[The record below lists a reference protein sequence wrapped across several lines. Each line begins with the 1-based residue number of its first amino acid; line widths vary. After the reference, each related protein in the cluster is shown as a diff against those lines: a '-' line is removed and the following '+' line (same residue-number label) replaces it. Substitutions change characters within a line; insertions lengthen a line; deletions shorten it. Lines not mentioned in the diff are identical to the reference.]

1 MSTIVVG
8 LYKEPRAAQK
18 AFQALIAA
26 GCREKDIDTF
36 DGAGNADKA
45 TQELLGHGFTKDIAQ
60 RYAAAIKQGHTLV
73 AADIADQDADAAEAI
88 LDENGAIDLPDAS
101 SHQSKKTAK
110 ADSGKTD
117 KGTVGSGTDMEEETV
132 PVVEEQVEIGKRRVS
147 KGGVQVTTEV
157 TETPVRETVRLREEK
172 VDVERHKADRA
183 LGAREADAAF
193 EEKTVE
199 MTATSETPEVTK
211 EARVVEEV
219 VLSKKATEHDKTVE
233 ASARRTDVKV
243 KPTGDR
249 PATKR

>member
-8 LYKEPRAAQK
+8 LYKEPQAAKK
-18 AFQALIAA
+18 AFQALVAA

-101 SHQSKKTAK
+101 SHQPKKPAK
-110 ADSGKTD
+110 ADSGKAD
-117 KGTVGSGTDMEEETV
+117 KETADSGTDEEETV

-193 EEKTVE
+193 EEKTVK

>member
-1 MSTIVVG
+1 MIEDTE
-8 LYKEPRAAQK
+8 LRACETRATLPRAAKK
-18 AFQALIAA
+18 AFEALVAA
-26 GCREKDIDTF
+26 GCQEKDIDTF

-45 TQELLGHGFTKDIAQ
+45 TQELLGHGFTKDVAQ

-88 LDENGAIDLPDAS
+88 LDENGAIDLPES
-101 SHQSKKTAK
+101 SHQPEKPAK
-110 ADSGKTD
+110 ADNGAN
-117 KGTVGSGTDMEEETV
+117 VEEEAV

-147 KGGVQVTTEV
+147 KGGMQVTTEV

-183 LGAREADAAF
+183 LGAQEADAAF

-233 ASARRTDVKV
+233 TSARRTDVKV

-249 PATKR
+249 PGTNKR

>member
-8 LYKEPRAAQK
+8 LYKEPRAAKK
-18 AFQALIAA
+18 AFEALVAA
-26 GCREKDIDTF
+26 GCQEKDIDTF

-45 TQELLGHGFTKDIAQ
+45 SQELLGHGFTKDVAQ

-88 LDENGAIDLPDAS
+88 LDENGAIDLPESS
-101 SHQSKKTAK
+101 SHQSKKPAK
-110 ADSGKTD
+110 ADNGAN
-117 KGTVGSGTDMEEETV
+117 VEEETF

-147 KGGVQVTTEV
+147 KGGMQVTTEV

-172 VDVERHKADRA
+172 VDVQRHKADRA
-183 LGAREADAAF
+183 LGADEADTAF

-199 MTATSETPEVTK
+199 MTAISETPEVTK

-219 VLSKKATEHDKTVE
+219 VVSKKATEHDKTVE

-249 PATKR
+249 PGTNKR

>member
-8 LYKEPRAAQK
+8 LYKEPQAAKK
-18 AFQALIAA
+18 AFQALVAA

-45 TQELLGHGFTKDIAQ
+45 TQELLSHGFTKDIAQ

-88 LDENGAIDLPDAS
+88 LDENGAIDLPES
-101 SHQSKKTAK
+101 SSQQPKKPAK
-110 ADSGKTD
+110 AESGEN
-117 KGTVGSGTDMEEETV
+117 VEEETV

-157 TETPVRETVRLREEK
+157 TETPVRESVRLREEK

>member
-8 LYKEPRAAQK
+8 LYKESQAAKK
-18 AFQALIAA
+18 AFQALVAA

-88 LDENGAIDLPDAS
+88 LDENGAIDLPEAS
-101 SHQSKKTAK
+101 SHQPKKPAK
-110 ADSGKTD
+110 ADSGKAD
-117 KGTVGSGTDMEEETV
+117 KGTDVEEETV
-132 PVVEEQVEIGKRRVS
+132 PVIEEQVEIGKRRVS
-147 KGGVQVTTEV
+147 KGGVRVTTEV
-157 TETPVRETVRLREEK
+157 TETPVQETVRLREEK

-193 EEKTVE
+193 EEKTVK

>member
-8 LYKEPRAAQK
+8 LYKEPRAAKK
-18 AFQALIAA
+18 AFEALVAA
-26 GCREKDIDTF
+26 GCQEKDIDTF

-45 TQELLGHGFTKDIAQ
+45 SQELLGHGFTKDVAQ

-88 LDENGAIDLPDAS
+88 LDENGAIDLPESS
-101 SHQSKKTAK
+101 SHQSKKPAK
-110 ADSGKTD
+110 ADNGAN
-117 KGTVGSGTDMEEETV
+117 VEEETV

-147 KGGVQVTTEV
+147 KGGMQVTTEV

-172 VDVERHKADRA
+172 VDVQRHKADRA
-183 LGAREADAAF
+183 LGADEADTAF

-199 MTATSETPEVTK
+199 MTAISETPEVTK

-219 VLSKKATEHDKTVE
+219 VVSKKATEHDKTVE

-249 PATKR
+249 PGTNKR

>member
-8 LYKEPRAAQK
+8 LYKEPQAAKK
-18 AFQALIAA
+18 AFQALVAA

-36 DGAGNADKA
+36 DGAGTADKA
-45 TQELLGHGFTKDIAQ
+45 TQELLSHGFTKDIAQ

-88 LDENGAIDLPDAS
+88 LDENGAIDLPEAS
-101 SHQSKKTAK
+101 SQQPKKPAK
-110 ADSGKTD
+110 AESGKAE
-117 KGTVGSGTDMEEETV
+117 SGENVEEETV

-157 TETPVRETVRLREEK
+157 TETPVRESVRLREEK

-193 EEKTVE
+193 EEKTVK

-233 ASARRTDVKV
+233 ATARRTDVKV

-249 PATKR
+249 PATNKR